1 MISRTTSDRE
11 MITPQEIDATTM
23 DHDYLEKLKQT
34 HPTLRLLVADNAP
47 LIISFLHRVFI
58 QPNQRALPQAELTS
72 RLNDYLFSLREI
84 YGEEKYPKSARHY
97 LEDWANG
104 KTPFLRKFYPDLS
117 DEPEFDLTPATEKA
131 IEWLQ
136 SLEQRQF
143 IGTESRLLTV
153 FQLLREIVSKTRQD
167 PAERIREL
175 ESQRAGID
183 AEIERVRNGVIDPY
197 DPTQIK
203 ERFFQVE
210 ETARRLLADFRQV
223 EQNFRTLDQETRERI
238 ATSDKVKGK
247 LLDEIFLEQDVIWD
261 SDQGKSFRAFW
272 EFLLSALRQTEL
284 EELLRTVY
292 ALEEIQSLNPD
303 SFLGR
308 IKFALLDAGEKVYKT
323 NSLLVE
329 QLRKFLDDQTY
340 LENRR
345 IMELVKAIEKKAIAF
360 KDQLPQR
367 GDFAEIDDI
376 RPSLDFI
383 MARGLFM
390 VPKNPII
397 NDIDIA
403 EGQAD
408 VDVSALY
415 QQNYVDEA
423 ELKANIRRA
432 LQTRSQISLRQI
444 VEEYPISKGVA
455 EVVTYLELAHKEPNT
470 LVVNEQTEK
479 LLFTAG
485 NGVTRFVE
493 LPKIIFIR

>member
-1 MISRTTSDRE
+1 
-11 MITPQEIDATTM
+11 M

-34 HPTLRLLVADNAP
+34 HPTLRLLAADNAP
-47 LIISFLHRVFI
+47 LIISFLHLTFI
-58 QPNQRALPQAELTS
+58 QPNQRSLPQAEITS
-72 RLNDYLFSLREI
+72 RLGDYLFHLREI
-84 YGEEKYPKSARHY
+84 YGEEKYPKSARQY

-104 KTPFLRKFYPDLS
+104 KIPFLRKFYPDLS

-136 SLEQRQF
+136 GLEERQF

-167 PAERIREL
+167 PAERIMEL
-175 ESQRAGID
+175 EKQRAEID
-183 AEIERVRNGVIDPY
+183 AEIERVRSGVIDPY
-197 DPTQIK
+197 DPTRIK

-223 EQNFRTLDQETRERI
+223 EQNFRTLDRETRERI

-272 EFLLSALRQTEL
+272 EFLLSTLRQAEL
-284 EELLRTVY
+284 EELLRAVY

-303 SFLGR
+303 SFLAR
-308 IKFALLDAGEKVYKT
+308 IKFALLDAGEQVYKT

-329 QLRKFLDDQTY
+329 QLRKFLDDQSY

-345 IMELVKAIEKKAIAF
+345 IMEIVKSIEKKAIAL
-360 KDQLPQR
+360 KEQLPQK
-367 GDFAEIDDI
+367 GDFAELDDI
-376 RPSLDFI
+376 KPTLDLI

-390 VPKNPII
+390 VPKNPVI
-397 NDIDIA
+397 DDADIA
-403 EGQAD
+403 EGRAD
-408 VDVSALY
+408 FDVSALY

-432 LQTRSQISLRQI
+432 LQTRNQVSLGQ
-444 VEEYPISKGVA
+444 VVAEHPIAKGLA
-455 EVVTYLELAHKEPNT
+455 EVVTYVELAHKEPNA
-470 LVVNEQTEK
+470 LVLNEQTEK
-479 LLFTAG
+479 LSFAVG
-485 NGVTRFVE
+485 NGITRSVE

>member
-1 MISRTTSDRE
+1 
-11 MITPQEIDATTM
+11 M

-34 HPTLRLLVADNAP
+34 HPTLRLLAADNSP
-47 LIISFLHRVFI
+47 LIISFFYRVFI
-58 QPNQRALPQAELTS
+58 QPNQRSLPHSELLS
-72 RLNDYLFSLREI
+72 QLEDYLFHLREI
-84 YGEEKYPKSARHY
+84 YGEEKYPKAARQY
-97 LEDWANG
+97 LEDWSNG
-104 KTPFLRKFYPDLS
+104 RTPFLRKYYSDLN
-117 DEPEFDLTPATEKA
+117 DEPEFDLTSATEKA

-167 PAERIREL
+167 PAERIMEL
-175 ESQRAGID
+175 ENQRAEID
-183 AEIERVRNGVIDPY
+183 AEIERARSGMIDPY

-210 ETARRLLADFRQV
+210 ETARRLLADFRQM
-223 EQNFRTLDQETRERI
+223 EQNFRALDRETRERI

-272 EFLLSALRQTEL
+272 EFLLSALRQAEL
-284 EELLRTVY
+284 EELLQTVY
-292 ALEEIQSLNPD
+292 SLEEVQSLNPD
-303 SFLGR
+303 FFLAR

-345 IMELVKAIEKKAIAF
+345 IMEIVKSIEKKAIAL
-360 KDQLPQR
+360 KEQLPQK
-367 GDFAEIDDI
+367 GDLAELDDI
-376 RPSLDFI
+376 RPSLDLI
-383 MARGLFM
+383 MARGLFI
-390 VPKNPII
+390 VPKKPV
-397 NDIDIA
+397 IDDTDVA

-408 VDVSALY
+408 FDVSPLY

-432 LQTRSQISLRQI
+432 LQARSQVSLGQ
-444 VEEYPISKGVA
+444 VVAEYPIGKGLA
-455 EVVTYLELAHKEPNT
+455 EVVTYMELAHKEPNT

-479 LLFTAG
+479 LSFTTE
-485 NGVTRFVE
+485 NGITRCVE